1 MSDNDKQKHFTLQD
15 EVYNHPTF
23 KELYDSIPEHL
34 RAGIDDHIASL
45 ANRVSKAR
53 DNLEKSI
60 ISQGKIMDFIKSAD
74 EAMYTTFCTDNES
87 SGDETE

>member
-1 MSDNDKQKHFTLQD
+1 MSDNDEQRHFTLQD

-23 KELYDSIPEHL
+23 KELYESIPEHL
-34 RAGIDDHIASL
+34 RAGIDDHIESL

-53 DNLEKSI
+53 DNLQKSI

-74 EAMYTTFCTDNES
+74 EAVYAAFCTDDQP